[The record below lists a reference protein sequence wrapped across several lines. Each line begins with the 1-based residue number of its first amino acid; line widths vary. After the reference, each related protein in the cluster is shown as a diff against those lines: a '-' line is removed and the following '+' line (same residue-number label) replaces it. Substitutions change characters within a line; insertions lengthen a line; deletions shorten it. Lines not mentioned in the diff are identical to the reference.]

1 VVVGHYVRL
10 GGFIFSSAV
19 SPETCSVQAKGE
31 VYCVRQC
38 ELIKRNMRSHAGF
51 RHRESLRCHGC
62 QSASWLLNRF
72 VGCAQ
77 VRRLVST
84 CCDAKRGWS
93 IVTSSKSSTRFWF
106 FDCQDFKESPCFL
119 FALVLRIRSSITSIA
134 VLEANAIGRPET
146 VAVMSGTRTI

>member
-1 VVVGHYVRL
+1 VPRVPISIMAVEPVCRMRAGH
-10 GGFIFSSAV
+10 
-19 SPETCSVQAKGE
+19 
-31 VYCVRQC
+31 
-38 ELIKRNMRSHAGF
+38 
-51 RHRESLRCHGC
+51 
-62 QSASWLLNRF
+62 
-72 VGCAQ
+72 